1 MLTLEKLEAT
11 TGYPT
16 GRASDGSDG
25 YSLVYAPTAFEKPQP
40 EAHALRVWISEDG
53 EEYHLWISE
62 DFDGDRKGIDQYLIR
77 DGFDSAEAGLK
88 ALHSDIET
96 YLAILS

>member
-16 GRASDGSDG
+16 GRENDGSDD

-40 EAHALRVWISEDG
+40 ADHALRVWISEDG
-53 EEYHLWISE
+53 AEYHLWISE
-62 DFDGDRKGIDQYLIR
+62 DFDGDRQGVEQYFIR
-77 DGFDSAEAGLK
+77 GGFESAEEGLK
-88 ALHSDIET
+88 ALHGDIES
-96 YLAILS
+96 YLAVLS